1 MHALWLHN
9 SHDHFGDSRAQL
21 YPASGPGKGRIY
33 ESNGMHHSCSRYI
46 LSACPMVSILFQ
58 SNLIQPKFQTPND
71 SNDSSIDMRSRAGP
85 LEENPSRN
93 FLDEVVQEDEMN
105 RFAV

>member
-1 MHALWLHN
+1 
-9 SHDHFGDSRAQL
+9 
-21 YPASGPGKGRIY
+21 
-33 ESNGMHHSCSRYI
+33 
-46 LSACPMVSILFQ
+46 MVSILFQ
-58 SNLIQPKFQTPND
+58 SNLIQPKLQTPND
-71 SNDSSIDMRSRAGP
+71 SNDSSIDMHSRAGP

>member
-1 MHALWLHN
+1 MFMELWEQ
-9 SHDHFGDSRAQL
+9 G
-21 YPASGPGKGRIY
+21 YASWR
-33 ESNGMHHSCSRYI
+33 
-46 LSACPMVSILFQ
+46 
-58 SNLIQPKFQTPND
+58 FQTPND

-105 RFAV
+105 RFAVWRLMIRRLEILFWYAHADNDRH